1 MTLLIDPPL
10 LVSAGAVINRL
21 APDRRRARRLE
32 GLTLAG
38 FLGVGVPLYCN
49 ASWIDWFRRPF
60 PAESGRDFMLNSLIF
75 DFEHRR
81 PGPAVHAVAAG
92 VFATYPLW
100 LRLGSRLGRPTA
112 EGASSTVRGG
122 RASTSSR
129 PGGIAGH
136 G

>member
-81 PGPAVHAVAAG
+81 PGPSVHAVAAG

-112 EGASSTVRGG
+112 EPHRRRSAGVG
-122 RASTSSR
+122 RRRRAR